1 VEVAVGRDTIGAIVS
16 GGCLT
21 YPTANCPESEEG
33 FPSAIGEIEEDG
45 TIAVADE
52 VGSDRF
58 SSGDTSLGFPACAGV
73 AEISRGAWG
82 MITGRELPTG
92 AFLADLLARGFLD
105 DEVSCRAASAFSA
118 LRFAL
123 LLSRPSLLSLWWVVL
138 IFWLALHRY
147 AKTVSQWL
155 QA

>member
-1 VEVAVGRDTIGAIVS
+1 V
-16 GGCLT
+16 
-21 YPTANCPESEEG
+21 
-33 FPSAIGEIEEDG
+33 
-45 TIAVADE
+45 
-52 VGSDRF
+52 
-58 SSGDTSLGFPACAGV
+58 
-73 AEISRGAWG
+73 
-82 MITGRELPTG
+82 ITGRELPTG